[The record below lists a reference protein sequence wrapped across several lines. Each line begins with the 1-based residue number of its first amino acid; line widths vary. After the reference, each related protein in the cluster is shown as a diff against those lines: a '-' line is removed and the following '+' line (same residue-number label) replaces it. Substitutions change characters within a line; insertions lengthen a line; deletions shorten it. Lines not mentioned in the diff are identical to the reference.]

1 MFRLPQ
7 LRSVQGLLRGIGSRT
22 LVSAA
27 KPQLPV
33 ASPASTFTRFG
44 FGVPETLRLPQ
55 SWNNQQPI
63 KTTSILE
70 MPKDAWAQQAE
81 QETPVTDNTVY
92 MESVKRKRRLKMKKH
107 KLRKRRRLGRALL
120 KRLGKVKD

>member
-7 LRSVQGLLRGIGSRT
+7 FGSIQGLLRGIGSRT
-22 LVSAA
+22 LVSVA

-33 ASPASTFTRFG
+33 ASSSIKLARFG
-44 FGVPETLRLPQ
+44 FGVPETIRLPQ
-55 SWNNQQPI
+55 SWSNQQLI
-63 KTTSILE
+63 KTANVLE

-81 QETPVTDNTVY
+81 QENPVTDNTVY

>member
-1 MFRLPQ
+1 MFKLPQ

-27 KPQLPV
+27 RPQLPV
-33 ASPASTFTRFG
+33 AAPASTFSRFG
-44 FGVPETLRLPQ
+44 YGTPETLQLPQ
-55 SWNNQQPI
+55 SWRNQQTI
-63 KTTSILE
+63 KTISMLE

-81 QETPVTDNTVY
+81 QENPVADNTVY
-92 MESVKRKRRLKMKKH
+92 MDSVKRKRRLKMKKH